1 MLVAALQ
8 MGPAA
13 PTISETAERIIKLVA
28 RAGEAGVKLAVLPEL
43 ALTPYFAARIHEDL
57 TPFVSPE
64 ANQAAIEAI
73 AESSAQYGMALVL
86 PFAEQNNAGLYN
98 SMAFIDHKGER
109 VGTFRKM
116 HIPGQVEPKPDAPI
130 TILEKR
136 YFQPG
141 DLGFSVHDVGA
152 AKIGG
157 LICYD
162 RRFPESY
169 RSLSNNGA
177 EVIAAS
183 FNTPVMPGGTLT
195 QARNAS
201 KLSMTA
207 GAYYTG
213 TTVIA
218 AGKAGRENGVLF
230 IGRSCVIGPDGT
242 ILAVAKT
249 NDDEVVMAEIDL
261 EKQAKIRERWSFATN
276 RRPDDYVMREPA

>member
-13 PTISETAERIIKLVA
+13 PTISETAERIIKLVDK
-28 RAGEAGVKLAVLPEL
+28 AGEAGVKLAVLPEL
-43 ALTPYFAARIHEDL
+43 ALTPYFAAKIQEDL

-73 AESSAQYGMALVL
+73 ADRSAQYGMALVL
-86 PFAEQNNAGLYN
+86 PFAEQNNVGLYN
-98 SMAFIDHKGER
+98 SMAFIDDQGER

-116 HIPGQVEPKPDAPI
+116 HIPGQVEPKPDTPI

-136 YFQPG
+136 YFLPG

-152 AKIGG
+152 AKVGG

-169 RSLSNNGA
+169 RSLSTNGA
-177 EVIAAS
+177 EIIAAS
-183 FNTPVMPGGTLT
+183 FNTPVMPGGTLAA
-195 QARNAS
+195 ARNAS

-218 AGKAGRENGVLF
+218 AGKAGREGGVTF

-249 NDDEVVMAEIDL
+249 QGDEIVIAEVDV
-261 EKQAKIRERWSFATN
+261 ENQAKIRERWSFATN